1 MCDADEY
8 RKRAEEC
15 MTLLSRMDERS
26 QAVLLSIA
34 EAWLVLA
41 HAAEERERRTADS
54 AGASM
59 SISKTH

>member
-1 MCDADEY
+1 MG
-8 RKRAEEC
+8 
-15 MTLLSRMDERS
+15 LLSRLNEHS
-26 QAVLLSIA
+26 QTVLLSIA

-41 HAAEERERRTADS
+41 HAAEERERRNTDS